1 LRMIGL
7 FPDEYMLKFILDN
20 VKLEFFSVN
29 RPIQKE
35 ILKESSFVQF
45 EDSQLKILDLQSI
58 AKLKIVALLER
69 DKSRDLF
76 DFGTI
81 LDKKILTIKEIVD
94 ISNKT
99 KSIDTLEG
107 LCNFINNKKEPQDDE
122 TVYLNENETVNL
134 TFDEIKNSVIHSMNL
149 LINSD

>member
-1 LRMIGL
+1 MIGL

>member
-1 LRMIGL
+1 M
-7 FPDEYMLKFILDN
+7 KFILDN